1 MKTERTKEELVRIA
15 KIAQTLLDTQF
26 ESRYDDLLED
36 LGNELLELSG
46 VCGICFGEE
55 DDDEDRCP
63 SCGGSGLQKP
73 SA

>member
-1 MKTERTKEELVRIA
+1 MKVERTKEELVRIA

-46 VCGICFGEE
+46 VCEVCFGEE
-55 DDDEDRCP
+55 GDDEDRCS

-73 SA
+73 RA